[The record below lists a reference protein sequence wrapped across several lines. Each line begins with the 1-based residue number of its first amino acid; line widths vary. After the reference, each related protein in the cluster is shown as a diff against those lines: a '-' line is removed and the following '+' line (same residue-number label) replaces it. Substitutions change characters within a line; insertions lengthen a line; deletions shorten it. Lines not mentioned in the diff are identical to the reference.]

1 MRWADSWDEALDEAA
16 HGSPRE
22 MAVRQVARSG
32 RRDIRELSKSVMKA
46 NSADSTTPELSVVLP
61 VYNEEDNLVPL
72 YDEIVGALASL
83 DFEILFIDD
92 GSTDRSGRAAAPHP
106 GGRSAGARRGVP
118 TQLRADGR
126 HRRRSR
132 HGAGRFIATL
142 DADRQNDPAD
152 IPAMLDRLGEGFD
165 MVCGWRHKRE
175 DGFWLRL
182 LPSKIA
188 NRIISPHHGRQ
199 AARLRLHAQGHGCRR
214 RQADPSLRRDAPL
227 HSGHR
232 QLGRGAHRRD
242 EGQPPAARRGPL
254 EVRHITDPAR
264 HPRPDDGEVP
274 AGYAGRPIQLFGSLG
289 LLSGSVG
296 FVMVAWL
303 LFERLVL
310 DQPLAGRPV
319 LLFAILLV
327 FIGLQFIT
335 VGLLAE
341 MQTRTY
347 YESRGKPIYA
357 IREVVESADAGG

>member
-1 MRWADSWDEALDEAA
+1 
-16 HGSPRE
+16 
-22 MAVRQVARSG
+22 
-32 RRDIRELSKSVMKA
+32 MKA

-92 GSTDRSGRAAAPHP
+92 GSTDRSVERLRHIQAGDPRVRVVVFRRNFGQTAAIA
-106 GGRSAGARRGVP
+106 AGLDMAR
-118 TQLRADGR
+118 
-126 HRRRSR
+126 
-132 HGAGRFIATL
+132 GRFIATL

-165 MVCGWRHKRE
+165 MVCGWRHKRQ

-188 NRIISPHHGRQ
+188 NRIISYTTDVKLHDYGCTLKVMDAAVAKQIRLYGEMHRFIPAIASWVGVRIAEMKVNHRPRVAGRSKYGIS
-199 AARLRLHAQGHGCRR
+199 RTLRVIL
-214 RQADPSLRRDAPL
+214 DLMTVKFL
-227 HSGHR
+227 
-232 QLGRGAHRRD
+232 L
-242 EGQPPAARRGPL
+242 
-254 EVRHITDPAR
+254 
-264 HPRPDDGEVP
+264 
-274 AGYAGRPIQLFGSLG
+274 GYAGRPIQLFGSLG

-347 YESRGKPIYA
+347 YESQGKPIYA